1 MASKSSYTNKV
12 VVQKGKDFKQVKCR
26 ETEAK
31 FTTFQDKQVWF
42 SLGHHQ
48 AMVRVIFHDK
58 ETTMDFIHEMRDLL
72 DMLESAV
79 SKH

>member
-1 MASKSSYTNKV
+1 MARFKNTV
-12 VVQKGKDFKQVKCR
+12 VLQEGKYFKQVKGR
-26 ETEAK
+26 ETKAS

-72 DMLESAV
+72 DKLESQV

>member
-12 VVQKGKDFKQVKCR
+12 VVQERKSFKQVKGR

-48 AMVRVIFHDK
+48 AMVRVIFHDRDSAW
-58 ETTMDFIHEMRDLL
+58 DFVHEMRDLL
-72 DMLESAV
+72 DKLESEV